1 MKILQRGGRLAVLQF
16 LLIVV
21 YTLGMLAVY
30 SFPDSLIEENVHAA
44 VAVLR
49 EEGNMEG
56 GYATYFWHNGYGIT
70 DNLTDKEIY
79 SGLLRGDRSVADAA
93 MRTDYARYWHGYALI
108 LRPLMT
114 VFSIINVR
122 FANMMIMFGLFMACC
137 WQCRQKL
144 GSWTAFAFGAGLLSS
159 FILIAPFCQQ
169 YCPVYLLTLAGCYV
183 FLRFW
188 DRLRE
193 HLPELFLTIGSLVC
207 FFDFLTFPVLALG
220 YPLLIC
226 LLVQSREGQSTGRM
240 WRDLFV
246 LSAVW
251 MAGYA
256 LTWMSK
262 ALVGSLLTD
271 QNVLEDI
278 LTNVAFRLNGDY
290 ANGREVTAWI
300 AIRECLITYFMG
312 SNIAFWL
319 LCIMA
324 YGLRALFG
332 RMAVRGWVRL
342 LPVLA
347 VAVYP
352 FVWYCVLQNHVRMH
366 FWMTYRMLAVSFFA
380 VMAYLAAVKD
390 AFQTKD
396 IRITE

>member
-1 MKILQRGGRLAVLQF
+1 MRTLRRGGRLAAL
-16 LLIVV
+16 LLALIVL
-21 YTLGMLAVY
+21 YTLGMLAAY
-30 SFPDSLIEENVHAA
+30 SFPDSWIEENVKAA
-44 VAVLR
+44 VAILK

-56 GYATYFWHNGYGIT
+56 GYATYFWHNGYGIA

-79 SGLLRGDRSVADAA
+79 SGLLRDGRSVADAA

-122 FANMMIMFGLFMACC
+122 FVNMMLMFGLFMACC
-137 WQCRQKL
+137 WQCREKL

-169 YCPVYLLTLAGCYV
+169 YCPVYMLALIGCYV
-183 FLRFW
+183 VLRFW
-188 DRLRE
+188 NRLRGY
-193 HLPELFLTIGSLVC
+193 LPELFLTLGSLVC

-220 YPLLIC
+220 YPLLSC
-226 LLVQSREGQSTGRM
+226 LLLQSRDGQSAGRM

-262 ALVGSLLTD
+262 ALAGSLLTT
-271 QNVLEDI
+271 QNVLEEI
-278 LTNVAFRLNGDY
+278 LTNVAFRLNGNY
-290 ANGREVTAWI
+290 ANDREVTAWI
-300 AIRECLITYFMG
+300 AVKENLTTYFMG

-319 LCIMA
+319 VCVAA
-324 YGLRALFG
+324 YGLRALAG
-332 RMAVRGWVRL
+332 RTLVRDWLRL

-347 VAVYP
+347 VAAYP
-352 FVWYCVLQNHVRMH
+352 LLWYCVLQNHVRMH

-380 VMAYLAAVKD
+380 VMAWLAAVKE
-390 AFQTKD
+390 AFPTK
-396 IRITE
+396 RR

>member
-1 MKILQRGGRLAVLQF
+1 MKTFRRSGRLAGL
-16 LLIVV
+16 LLALIVV

-30 SFPDSLIEENVHAA
+30 SFPDSWIEKNVNAA
-44 VAVLR
+44 VAILR

-56 GYATYFWHNGYGIT
+56 GYGTYFWHNGYGIT

-79 SGLLRGDRSVADAA
+79 SGLLRDGRSTADAA

-108 LRPLMT
+108 LRPLMI

-122 FANMMIMFGLFMACC
+122 FANMMLMFGLFMACC
-137 WQCRQKL
+137 WQCHQKL
-144 GSWTAFAFGAGLLSS
+144 GGWTAFAFGAGLLTS

-169 YCPVYLLTLAGCYV
+169 YCPVYLLTLLASYLL
-183 FLRFW
+183 LRFW
-188 DRLRE
+188 NRIRKW
-193 HLPELFLTIGSLVC
+193 LPELFLTLGSLVC

-220 YPLLIC
+220 YPVLIC
-226 LLVQSREGQSTGRM
+226 LMLQSREKAGALPM

-262 ALVGSLLTD
+262 ALVGGLLTG
-271 QNVLEDI
+271 QNVLEEI
-278 LTNVAFRLNGDY
+278 LSNVAFRLNGNY
-290 ANGREVTAWI
+290 ANDREVTVWI
-300 AIRECLITYFMG
+300 AVRENLSTYFMG
-312 SNIAFWL
+312 SNVAFWL
-319 LCIMA
+319 VCAAA
-324 YGLRALFG
+324 YGLRALLG
-332 RMAVRGWVRL
+332 KTGLRGWIRL

-347 VAVYP
+347 VICYP

-380 VMAYLAAVKD
+380 LTAYLAQVRDGRRLKG
-390 AFQTKD
+390 
-396 IRITE
+396 

>member
-1 MKILQRGGRLAVLQF
+1 MKIVRRGGRLAA
-16 LLIVV
+16 LLLALIIF

-30 SFPDSLIEENVHAA
+30 SFPDSWIEKNVHAA
-44 VAVLR
+44 VAILR

-56 GYATYFWHNGYGIT
+56 GYGTYFWHNGYGIT

-79 SGLLRGDRSVADAA
+79 SGLLRNGRSVADAA

-122 FANMMIMFGLFMACC
+122 FVNMMLMFGLFMACC
-137 WQCRQKL
+137 WQCHQKL

-169 YCPVYLLTLAGCYV
+169 YCPVYLLSLIGCYV
-183 FLRFW
+183 VLRFW
-188 DRLRE
+188 SCLRRY
-193 HLPELFLTIGSLVC
+193 LPELFLTSGSLIC

-226 LLVQSREGQSTGRM
+226 LLLESREGKSSAQM
-240 WRDLFV
+240 WLDLFV

-256 LTWMSK
+256 LTWLSK
-262 ALVGSLLTD
+262 ALAGSLLTS
-271 QNVLEDI
+271 QNVLEEI
-278 LTNVAFRLNGDY
+278 LTNVAFRLNGNY
-290 ANGREVTAWI
+290 ANERQVTAWI
-300 AIRECLITYFMG
+300 AVKENLITYFMG

-319 LCIMA
+319 VCMAA
-324 YGLRALFG
+324 YGLRALLG
-332 RMAVRGWVRL
+332 RPALCKWRKL

-380 VMAYLAAVKD
+380 VMAYLAAIKD
-390 AFQTKD
+390 TLQTKGYKD
-396 IRITE
+396 N